1 MRRKLVGPGP
11 NGTVRRAT
19 IIAGVGQPLVFSDLR
34 PGLPGLRL
42 RVIATRSHDVGTSRR
57 QVILRPAL
65 MIAAAAIM
73 SACATSSSP
82 DAGSGAPSSSGAP
95 VPSASGPPP
104 ETSPSAAGSSASP
117 ADAFVDVPASEGVPN
132 AISAAD
138 GMIVVDGFSGPVF
151 TSTILAFDGS
161 SWSVADVPD
170 APGQVAGIARLGDR
184 WIAVGNG
191 LPDIRNGFI
200 WSSADGRS
208 WEPVQTVE
216 DAALYDVIAGE
227 GVVVA
232 VGADLDAEMNATA
245 AAWSSTDGA
254 TWQRATVAGPD
265 KASMGSVATTPDG
278 FIATG
283 DRRLGE
289 SRPIWVAMTAT
300 SWEALDNDLTDQL
313 LPTDIVA
320 WGDQYALV
328 GASGKSGDQHPF
340 VALSSDGQVWKRT
353 NLSDEEG
360 YASAVAVA
368 NERLMVAGIDYD
380 RLTLWSL
387 NDGAWKADT
396 YEPSGASI
404 SALMWDSELGLV
416 AVGARGGSQATWVFG
431 DQ

>member
-1 MRRKLVGPGP
+1 MGPRR
-11 NGTVRRAT
+11 
-19 IIAGVGQPLVFSDLR
+19 R
-34 PGLPGLRL
+34 P
-42 RVIATRSHDVGTSRR
+42 T
-57 QVILRPAL
+57 ILRTAVL
-65 MIAAAAIM
+65 IAAAAVM

-82 DAGSGAPSSSGAP
+82 GDGSAAPSSSAAP
-95 VPSASGPPP
+95 VPPAYGPPQG
-104 ETSPSAAGSSASP
+104 TSPSAAASP
-117 ADAFVDVPASEGVPN
+117 ASPAAAFVAVPASEGVLN

-138 GMIVVDGFSGPVF
+138 GTIVVGGFSGPVF

-191 LPDIRNGFI
+191 LPDVRSGFI
-200 WSSADGRS
+200 WSSADGRA
-208 WEPVQTVE
+208 WESVQTIE
-216 DAALYDVIAGE
+216 DAALYDVIAGD

-232 VGADLDAEMNATA
+232 VGAGLDAEMNATA
-245 AAWSSTDGA
+245 AAWSSTDGT
-254 TWQRATVAGPD
+254 TWERASVEGPD

-283 DRRLGE
+283 DRRLGDA
-289 SRPIWVAMTAT
+289 RPIWIAETGT
-300 SWEALDNDLTDQL
+300 SWASLPNDLTDQL
-313 LPTDIVA
+313 IPTDIVA

-340 VALSSDGQVWKRT
+340 VALSSNGKAWKRT
-353 NLSDEEG
+353 NLSNEEG
-360 YASAVAVA
+360 YASVAVVA
-368 NERLMVAGIDYD
+368 NERLVVAGVDYD

-387 NDGAWKADT
+387 NDGAWEPDT

-404 SALMWDSELGLV
+404 SALMWDADLGLV
-416 AVGARGGSQATWVFG
+416 AVGARDGSHATWVFG